1 MSLTSDHLYPYNL
14 ILSPINIS
22 GYNLKKLIVIS
33 IATIYLLSEAASLRA
48 QEDYRFDIGGG
59 VGMTGYLGD
68 ANTSTLFQRP
78 SWDIELIFRYIAN
91 NRWNFK
97 TNLFVGGLSGDS
109 ADMTNVFPSD
119 QTFKFST
126 VFYELSELAE
136 FNFFGYGI
144 GETYQ
149 HLKRW
154 TPYLAGG
161 VGMTAWTVGG
171 HGGLA
176 FTIPFGVGFRYKP
189 SKRLN
194 LGLEFLMKKTF
205 TDRLDGPDLQDP
217 MGIESSFMKNTDWY
231 STLTFTVTFEFS
243 KRCATCNYKD

>member
-1 MSLTSDHLYPYNL
+1 M
-14 ILSPINIS
+14 
-22 GYNLKKLIVIS
+22 KKLIVIS
-33 IATIYLLSEAASLRA
+33 IATLYILSEAVSLRA
-48 QEDYRFDIGGG
+48 QEDYRFEMGGG
-59 VGMTGYLGD
+59 LGMTGYLGD
-68 ANTSTLFQRP
+68 ANTSTLFKRP
-78 SWDIELIFRYIAN
+78 SWDLELIFRYLAN
-91 NRWNFK
+91 SRWNFK
-97 TNLFVGGLSGDS
+97 TNFFVGGLSGDS

-119 QTFKFST
+119 QTYKFST
-126 VFYELSELAE
+126 IFYELSELAE

-154 TPYLAGG
+154 TPYIAGG
-161 VGMTAWTVGG
+161 LGMTAWNVAGQGG
-171 HGGLA
+171 VA
-176 FTIPFGVGFRYKP
+176 FTIPFGIGFRYKP

-217 MGIESSFMKNTDWY
+217 TGIESSFMKNTDWY